1 MATRPAGTPFGH
13 TQVQQHGSLWGP
25 PQQPGQRPRS
35 PRPTPTRTGLFVCL
49 QFEGGRSTEEI
60 RKFWQ
65 NYEHPSINKQ
75 EWSEQEVAQLKAVA
89 AKHGHLD
96 WQSIA
101 EELGVRVT
109 LRPGPA
115 LAAARG
121 SAQATQ
127 EGSWRV
133 CSGHSGR
140 QLEGRLG
147 PLGRAAG
154 GGQRLLGPYRLPWMP
169 SQAAS
174 VFCLLRPLPKSH
186 LLLWTMLWWS
196 GKTLYLV
203 PLGFVLSR
211 LLRQGLSSHS
221 PLSLMKMV
229 FEAQFSKNSVVQN
242 VSFLSVLE

>member
-1 MATRPAGTPFGH
+1 MDRFGGLP
-13 TQVQQHGSLWGP
+13 TSTS
-25 PQQPGQRPRS
+25 QQPGQRPRS

-121 SAQATQ
+121 SAQATR

-133 CSGHSGR
+133 GSGHSGG
-140 QLEGRLG
+140 QLEEVRGCSDHTASRGCPPKQPQCSACSVPFPSLTSCSGPCSGGLGRLFT
-147 PLGRAAG
+147 
-154 GGQRLLGPYRLPWMP
+154 W
-169 SQAAS
+169 
-174 VFCLLRPLPKSH
+174 F
-186 LLLWTMLWWS
+186 LWVLFF
-196 GKTLYLV
+196 LV
-203 PLGFVLSR
+203 S
-211 LLRQGLSSHS
+211 
-221 PLSLMKMV
+221 
-229 FEAQFSKNSVVQN
+229 
-242 VSFLSVLE
+242 

>member
-1 MATRPAGTPFGH
+1 MDRFGGFPAGT
-13 TQVQQHGSLWGP
+13 SR
-25 PQQPGQRPRS
+25 QPGQRPHS
-35 PRPTPTRTGLFVCL
+35 PRPTPTQTGLFVCL

-65 NYEHPSINKQ
+65 NHEHPSINKQ

-121 SAQATQ
+121 SARATR
-127 EGSWRV
+127 EGGWR
-133 CSGHSGR
+133 
-140 QLEGRLG
+140 GRLG

-154 GGQRLLGPYRLPWMP
+154 GGQRLLGPHHLPRMP
-169 SQAAS
+169 S
-174 VFCLLRPLPKSH
+174 
-186 LLLWTMLWWS
+186 
-196 GKTLYLV
+196 
-203 PLGFVLSR
+203 
-211 LLRQGLSSHS
+211 
-221 PLSLMKMV
+221 
-229 FEAQFSKNSVVQN
+229 
-242 VSFLSVLE
+242 

>member
-1 MATRPAGTPFGH
+1 MDRLGGFPAGT
-13 TQVQQHGSLWGP
+13 SR
-25 PQQPGQRPRS
+25 QPGQRPHS
-35 PRPTPTRTGLFVCL
+35 PRPTPTQTGLFVCL

-65 NYEHPSINKQ
+65 NHEHPSINKQ

-121 SAQATQ
+121 SARATR

-133 CSGHSGR
+133 CSGHSGG
-140 QLEGRLG
+140 QLEGRLGPLRRAAGGVGSGHSGGWLEGLLG

-154 GGQRLLGPYRLPWMP
+154 GGQRLLGPHHLPRMP
-169 SQAAS
+169 S
-174 VFCLLRPLPKSH
+174 
-186 LLLWTMLWWS
+186 
-196 GKTLYLV
+196 
-203 PLGFVLSR
+203 
-211 LLRQGLSSHS
+211 
-221 PLSLMKMV
+221 
-229 FEAQFSKNSVVQN
+229 
-242 VSFLSVLE
+242 